1 MLSPRQRQDK
11 NVRATDLD
19 ALSCRSSANRKGYFN
34 PPDVYIDEL
43 IISYN
48 KHLQF
53 CSGYTNLSASRT
65 LRSVFNEQKFPL
77 INRGTYLRTKV
88 LYDLVSSFCKEF
100 AACQIISLGGG
111 SDTKSFQWLENI
123 ESVRVIEIDFV
134 ESVKIKKLAI
144 LNSPKLSKVVG
155 QTSDESVII
164 SSHQSFESLDPEFHA
179 DRYHLIGCDL
189 REIKEKSVSDNLYKC
204 IDTSLPTLVLS
215 ECVLCYLSPEE
226 NKMILNNFSEAF
238 LNKAYL
244 SFLIYEPMSL
254 NDTFGTTMTNN
265 LSNRGLNLYTFDHL
279 PDLTSRY
286 KFMHDECCIPNV
298 KLTDMSTVAGY
309 EGIKEGFKPWI
320 DDADLLRINKLEL
333 VDEIEE
339 IKLLFRHYCLCYAEL
354 PYGDKHFRLLEAYHW
369 RI

>member
-19 ALSCRSSANRKGYFN
+19 ALSCRSNANRKGYFN
-34 PPDVYIDEL
+34 PPDAYIDEL

-48 KHLQF
+48 KYLQF

-65 LRSVFNEQKFPL
+65 LRSVLNEQKFPL

-88 LYDLVSSFCKEF
+88 LYDLVSSFCNEF
-100 AACQIISLGGG
+100 PACQVVSLGGG

-123 ESVRVIEIDFV
+123 ESVKVIEIDFV

-144 LNSPKLSKVVG
+144 LNSPKLSQVVG
-155 QTSDESVII
+155 QTSDERAVI
-164 SSHQSFESLDPEFHA
+164 SSQQSFECLNPEIHA

-189 REIKEKSVSDNLYKC
+189 REIKEKSISDNLYKY
-204 IDTSLPTLVLS
+204 IDTSLPTVVLS

-226 NKMILNNFSEAF
+226 NKMILNSFSEAF
-238 LNKAYL
+238 SNKAYL

-265 LSNRGLNLYTFDHL
+265 LSNRGLNLYTLNSL
-279 PDLTSRY
+279 PDLASRY
-286 KFMHDECCIPNV
+286 RFMHDDCGIPNV
-298 KLTDMSTVAGY
+298 KLTDMSSVAGY
-309 EGIKEGFKPWI
+309 EGIKGGAKPWI

-333 VDEIEE
+333 IDEIEE
-339 IKLLFRHYCLCYAEL
+339 IKLLFRHYSLCYAEL
-354 PYGDKHFRLLEAYHW
+354 PYGDKHSKLLEAYAW